1 MIYTLD
7 ENYETTKG
15 LTDHSMFY
23 EFSIASAFD
32 DRMSV
37 ITRDNYHP
45 ASLIK

>member
-7 ENYETTKG
+7 EYYETAKG
-15 LTDHSMFY
+15 LTDHSMIC

-32 DRMSV
+32 DHMSA

-45 ASLIK
+45 ASRIK